1 MNSVILSKSVSSS
14 KGHACVP
21 RVIRVVPRLAAAH
34 LILGMVIGGSLLT
47 YAHTTARY
55 GHTFMMVDG
64 YLYYTHARSWYFDGD
79 CDYANDMRMAPGFD
93 AHATYA
99 DQLSPIGRA
108 TNLHTCAWSIVSLP
122 FLAIADG
129 LTIAHNAVLGAS
141 LPRTGYSA
149 YYLAVVPLAHVF
161 VGLLGL
167 LLSYSV
173 LRRYYTD
180 TVAALAAALVW
191 WGTHVCYFVGVE
203 PTQSHAL
210 SMAAVTA
217 TIWASD
223 TIRRS
228 GWTWPRA
235 VGLGVG
241 CGSMVAIRYLNVIWV
256 IVPAVLLGPSLL
268 RGFKGSSALLVSQL
282 RHLALAIG
290 VASVCLVP
298 QLLVNLANEGTPFG
312 RLARYLPS
320 RWLSPRF
327 SVELF
332 DAPTGLLRLYPLVAV
347 CLAGLFL
354 AWWKRPREPLVV
366 ALTLTFAVHIV
377 AQACSYGEN
386 AGYPRRYVCCFL
398 LFSLGLANV
407 MRWSHGHRMRQT
419 VVALVIGGAVLHNLA
434 LMAMVDRDVVVRGFI
449 NCGRFDLTGVVS
461 RDRSPT
467 DQSIMEIV
475 SEFQAWSRLSESERP
490 VMHSSRPSTG

>member
-1 MNSVILSKSVSSS
+1 MNSVILSEPAFSSREH
-14 KGHACVP
+14 GCAA
-21 RVIRVVPRLAAAH
+21 RAIRAVPRLAAAH
-34 LILGMVIGGSLLT
+34 VIIGMVMAGSLLA

-93 AHATYA
+93 AHATYT
-99 DQLSPIGRA
+99 DQLSPNGRA
-108 TNLHTCAWSIVSLP
+108 TNLHPCAWSIVALP
-122 FLAIADG
+122 FLAVADG
-129 LTIAHNAVLGAS
+129 LTIAHNAALGAS

-149 YYLAVVPLAHVF
+149 YYLAIVPLSHVF

-173 LRRYYTD
+173 LRRYFAD
-180 TVAALAAALVW
+180 TIAALAAALVW

-210 SMAAVTA
+210 SMTAVTA

-223 TIRRS
+223 TIRRG
-228 GWTWPRA
+228 GWTWQRA
-235 VGLGVG
+235 IGLGVG
-241 CGSMVAIRYLNVIWV
+241 CGLMVAIRYVNVTWV
-256 IVPAVLLGPSLL
+256 IVPAVLLGPALL
-268 RGFKGSSALLVSQL
+268 RGFKGGSAPSVGRL

-290 VASVCLVP
+290 VASVCLLP
-298 QLLVNLANEGTPFG
+298 QLLVNLVNEGTPLG
-312 RLARYLPS
+312 RLARYLPA
-320 RWLSPRF
+320 RWLSPQF

-332 DAPTGLLRLYPLVAV
+332 DAPTGLLRLYPLVVV

-354 AWWKRPREPLVV
+354 LLRRQPREPLVV
-366 ALTLTFAVHIV
+366 ALTLAFAVHV
-377 AQACSYGEN
+377 VVQACSYGEN

-407 MRWSHGHRMRQT
+407 LQWSCGHRMCRT
-419 VVALVIGGAVLHNLA
+419 AVALVIGGAVLHNLA
-434 LMAMVDRDVVVRGFI
+434 LMAMVDRGVVARAFI
-449 NCGRFDLTGVVS
+449 NRGRLDLTGVVA
-461 RDRSPT
+461 RDRSPA
-467 DQSIMEIV
+467 IP
-475 SEFQAWSRLSESERP
+475 SRKARAGFDDRQRSPQPERP
-490 VMHSSRPSTG
+490 VMPALNARAG